1 MALIHD
7 ELPISTFSSSITG
20 AISTHENCSVFMV
33 GHLPWSPHLLSLQK
47 ADVLFD
53 AQSHVPQELAE
64 EGPNDDL

>member
-1 MALIHD
+1 M
-7 ELPISTFSSSITG
+7 
-20 AISTHENCSVFMV
+20 HENCSVFMA

-53 AQSHVPQELAE
+53 VQAQVSQELAE